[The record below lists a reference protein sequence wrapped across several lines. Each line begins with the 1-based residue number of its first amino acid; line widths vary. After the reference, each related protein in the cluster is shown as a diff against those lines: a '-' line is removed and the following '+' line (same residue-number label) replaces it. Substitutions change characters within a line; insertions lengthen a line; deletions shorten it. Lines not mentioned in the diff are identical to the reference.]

1 MPYTGPM
8 PSFDIVS
15 KIDKQELDNALN
27 QAKKEIAQRFDFRG
41 TDTKVEKTDQ
51 GIVLE
56 SNSDGRLDAAWDV
69 LVSKLVRRGLPIEA
83 FGRGEVKKAS
93 GGRVRQL
100 VTMQEGIP
108 QDEAKKIVRLI
119 KETKLKVQAQI
130 QGDSLRVSGKK
141 RDDLQ
146 AVIKML
152 KDAKLGIAM
161 QFSNFRD

>member
-1 MPYTGPM
+1 M

-27 QAKKEIAQRFDFRG
+27 QARKEISQRFDFRG
-41 TDTKVEKTDQ
+41 TDTKVEKTDE

-83 FGRGEVKKAS
+83 FRRDDVRPAS

-100 VTMQEGIP
+100 VRMQEGIG
-108 QDEAKKIVRLI
+108 QEDAKKIVRLI
-119 KETKLKVQAQI
+119 KEEKRKVQAQI

-152 KDAKLGIAM
+152 KEAKLGIAM
-161 QFSNFRD
+161 QFVNFRD